1 MTTPRQSSDCD
12 HLGVPYGLFRRS
24 KPLHNVCIHRGGS
37 TLRKYM
43 SFSRSPDHLHGSVAD
58 WASACVRPMRPEP
71 QAALDAA
78 LRIRRDIDRGQAPS
92 LEDESIV
99 RAYVADTNM
108 PIADLAADV
117 ILKIVADKLGLDI
130 D

>member
-1 MTTPRQSSDCD
+1 
-12 HLGVPYGLFRRS
+12 
-24 KPLHNVCIHRGGS
+24 
-37 TLRKYM
+37 M
-43 SFSRSPDHLHGSVAD
+43 SFSLSLDHLHSSPAGLAPKRVKSMKSD
-58 WASACVRPMRPEP
+58 P
-71 QAALDAA
+71 QAVLDAA

-99 RAYVADTNM
+99 RAHVADTNM

-117 ILKIVADKLGLDI
+117 ILNIVADKLGLDI